1 MKELSL
7 VQILSN
13 SFSALLNS
21 KVFVLFILE
30 LAILILFY
38 SYSKIMNK
46 KVVKRVSM
54 ITGLIVLLFYVLDY
68 IDTLRIFVNNV
79 SKQIIELMYFPTTLE
94 FTIVMIISFVIMAI
108 TLVNKK
114 SSKILKIIN
123 SFIPLFISFLFLSI
137 IEYINSN
144 SIPFN
149 EYSIFTDPT
158 LMSLNELA
166 MGVFVAWIISLVIY
180 FIDNMIIRNMNA
192 KEIINDNYVPSVQ
205 EITIPKSKIKVKVNE
220 PLIVDPE
227 ENNEHEEI
235 ELPKLKSKSY

>member
-13 SFSALLNS
+13 SFSALLNL

-46 KVVKRVSM
+46 EVVKRVSM

>member
-180 FIDNMIIRNMNA
+180 FIDNMIIKNMNA

>member
-68 IDTLRIFVNNV
+68 IDTLRTFVNNV

-94 FTIVMIISFVIMAI
+94 FTIVMIISFAIMAI

-235 ELPKLKSKSY
+235 ELPKLKRKSY